1 MADNGISFSK
11 EYVTTVYCKHFQIS
25 KRWGDY
31 LVEKDSF
38 MEIKAVINLEKVN
51 LAQAKNYLEACE
63 LTADLLIN
71 LGVKSQIFK
80 LLTIKNSTK
89 KIKAV

>member
-38 MEIKAVINLEKVN
+38 MEIKTVINLEKVN
-51 LAQAKNYLEACE
+51 LAQAINYLEACE

-71 LGVKSQIFK
+71 LGVKSLIFK